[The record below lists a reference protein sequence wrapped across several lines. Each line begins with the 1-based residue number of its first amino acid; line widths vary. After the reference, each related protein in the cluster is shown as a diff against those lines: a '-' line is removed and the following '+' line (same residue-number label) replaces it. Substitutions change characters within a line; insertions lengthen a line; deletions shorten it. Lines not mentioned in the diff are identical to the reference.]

1 MSELRRASQ
10 PAAELDP
17 QAPWQEPVRGGYPEG
32 ATFALPGAEQLHAM
46 LAGQTPRPPISRLTG
61 MQLVEVGEGT
71 AAFRIP
77 LTEWLCAPQGAISIG
92 PITMPADAA
101 VACAIQ
107 TVLGPATP
115 FTTSELSLRL
125 LSPVHPGGSL
135 TARGKLIQSRRTI
148 ALAEVTV
155 LDEHE
160 RIVAHGSSMCFVAAP
175 MSPAPDPPAPSSLAP
190 IAPQPEHGP
199 DDDAGRPPPDEP
211 TLDPYL
217 RPVQGQ
223 VLPESTWQSTSGL
236 DVLLEQLAGRLPQP
250 PIQGLTGLRP
260 TDVADGEVRFVMPA
274 SEWLCAPA
282 RGRVQGGAVAL
293 LAETAL
299 SAAIQT
305 RMPAGTAIAPV
316 DLKVN
321 YLRPLAADG
330 RLAHARGR
338 VVHSGRRIA
347 VAGAEVF
354 DADGK
359 AIAVATGSAM
369 VLPGRAASL
378 RVAGD

>member
-1 MSELRRASQ
+1 MSDLEPVSPTPSEPHL
-10 PAAELDP
+10 P
-17 QAPWQEPVRGGYPEG
+17 APWQERVRGGYPDAG
-32 ATFALPGAEQLHAM
+32 VFALSGAQQLSAM
-46 LAGQTPRPPISRLTG
+46 LVGQTPRAPISHLTG
-61 MQLVEVGEGT
+61 LQLVEVGEGT

-77 LTEWLCAPQGAISIG
+77 LTEWLCASQGAISIG
-92 PITMPADAA
+92 PISMAADAA

-107 TVLGPATP
+107 TALPPATP

-125 LSPVHPGGSL
+125 LTPVHAGGSL
-135 TARGKLIQSRRTI
+135 TARGRLIQSRRPI

-155 LDEHE
+155 VDEDE
-160 RIVAHGSSMCFVAAP
+160 RIVAHGSSLCFVASP
-175 MSPAPDPPAPSSLAP
+175 ISPASDASERPESADREAK
-190 IAPQPEHGP
+190 PQEREEASP
-199 DDDAGRPPPDEP
+199 
-211 TLDPYL
+211 DPYL
-217 RPVQGQ
+217 RPAEGQ
-223 VLPESTWQSTSGL
+223 VLPESIWRSTSGL
-236 DVLLEQLAGRLPQP
+236 DVLLEQTAGRLPLA
-250 PIQGLTGLRP
+250 PIHQLTGLRA
-260 TDVADGEVRFVMPA
+260 TDATAGAVTFVMPA

-316 DLKVN
+316 DFKVN

-330 RLAHARGR
+330 RLAQARGR

-378 RVAGD
+378 RTAGDLPAR

>member
-1 MSELRRASQ
+1 MSDFMPASLNVS
-10 PAAELDP
+10 PDRP
-17 QAPWQEPVRGGYPEG
+17 SPWQEPVRGGYPD
-32 ATFALPGAEQLHAM
+32 PGLFGLTGVEQLQAM
-46 LAGQTPRPPISRLTG
+46 LSGRAPRPPISHLTG
-61 MQLVEVGEGT
+61 LQLVEVGEGT
-71 AAFRIP
+71 AAFQLP

-92 PITMPADAA
+92 PLTIPADAA

-107 TVLGPATP
+107 TALPPATP

-135 TARGKLIQSRRTI
+135 TARGKLIQVRRTI
-148 ALAEVTV
+148 ALAEVA
-155 LDEHE
+155 LFDESE
-160 RIVAHGSSMCFVAAP
+160 RLVAHGSSLCFVAAP
-175 MSPAPDPPAPSSLAP
+175 LSPLPSPPAVSSDSLPGTETEPHASPDPYV
-190 IAPQPEHGP
+190 
-199 DDDAGRPPPDEP
+199 RR
-211 TLDPYL
+211 TL
-217 RPVQGQ
+217 GQ
-223 VLPESTWQSTSGL
+223 VLPESVWQTTSGL
-236 DVLLEQLAGRLPQP
+236 DVLLGQLARQLPMP
-250 PIQGLTGLRP
+250 PIQDLTGLRP
-260 TDVADGEVRFVMPA
+260 TDATQDEAMFVMPA

-299 SAAIQT
+299 SAAIQA

-330 RLAHARGR
+330 RLACACGR

-347 VAGAEVF
+347 VANAEVF

-359 AIAVATGSAM
+359 PIAVATGSAM
-369 VLPGRAASL
+369 VLPDRRASL
-378 RVAGD
+378 RTVGDAADRTTEDSADR

>member
-1 MSELRRASQ
+1 MNEFAPAPKAAPDPDRA
-10 PAAELDP
+10 
-17 QAPWQEPVRGGYPEG
+17 APWQEPVRGGYPP
-32 ATFALPGAEQLHAM
+32 ADIFRLSGAEQLRAM
-46 LAGQTPRPPISRLTG
+46 LAGRTPQPPISHLTG
-61 MQLVEVGEGT
+61 LTLRDVGAGT
-71 AAFRIP
+71 AAFQIP
-77 LTEWLCAPQGAISIG
+77 MTEWLCAPQGAISIG
-92 PITMPADAA
+92 PITIAADAA

-107 TVLGPATP
+107 TALGPATP

-155 LDEHE
+155 FDEDE
-160 RIVAHGSSMCFVAAP
+160 RIVAHGSSLCLVAAP
-175 MSPAPDPPAPSSLAP
+175 LSPAPAPAPAVGAPDAAP
-190 IAPQPEHGP
+190 ISAQAQVQHSP
-199 DDDAGRPPPDEP
+199 
-211 TLDPYL
+211 DPYL
-217 RPVQGQ
+217 RPTEGKILAEDV
-223 VLPESTWQSTSGL
+223 WQTTSGL
-236 DVLLEQLAGRLPQP
+236 DVMLGQVAGELPMP
-250 PIQGLTGLRP
+250 PIHHLTGLRP
-260 TDVADGEVRFVMPA
+260 TVAAKDEVTFVMPA

-282 RGRVQGGAVAL
+282 PGRVQGGAVAL

-305 RMPAGTAIAPV
+305 RLPAGTAFAPV

-330 RLAHARGR
+330 RLARAVGR

-369 VLPGRAASL
+369 LLPGRPASL
-378 RVAGD
+378 RMASDPPIQ

>member
-1 MSELRRASQ
+1 
-10 PAAELDP
+10 
-17 QAPWQEPVRGGYPEG
+17 
-32 ATFALPGAEQLHAM
+32 M
-46 LAGQTPRPPISRLTG
+46 LAGHTPRPPISRLTG

-155 LDEHE
+155 FDEHE
-160 RIVAHGSSMCFVAAP
+160 RIVAHGSSMCFVADP
-175 MSPAPDPPAPSSLAP
+175 MWPTPAPAAPAAP
-190 IAPQPEHGP
+190 GP
-199 DDDAGRPPPDEP
+199 DRDPGNDPGPPPVDEP
-211 TLDPYL
+211 TPDPYL

-223 VLPESTWQSTSGL
+223 VLPDSTWESTRGL
-236 DVLLEQLAGRLPQP
+236 DVLLGQLDGRLPQP
-250 PIQGLTGLRP
+250 PIHGLTGLRA
-260 TDVADGEVRFVMPA
+260 TDASDGQTRFVMPA

-299 SAAIQT
+299 SAAAQT

-359 AIAVATGSAM
+359 AIAVATGLAM

-378 RVAGD
+378 RVVGD

>member
-1 MSELRRASQ
+1 MSDLRPASQ
-10 PAAELDP
+10 SATEQNP
-17 QAPWQEPVRGGYPEG
+17 QPPWQEPVRGGYPDPASFG
-32 ATFALPGAEQLHAM
+32 LSGAEQLRAM

-61 MQLVEVGEGT
+61 LQLVEVGEGT

-77 LTEWLCAPQGAISIG
+77 LTEWLSAPQGAISIG

-101 VACAIQ
+101 MACAIQ
-107 TVLGPATP
+107 TGLPPATP

-155 LDEHE
+155 FDEDE
-160 RIVAHGSSMCFVAAP
+160 RIVAHGSSMCFVASP
-175 MSPAPDPPAPSSLAP
+175 ISPAPQPDGRREPPTGQDADRPSSAEGSP
-190 IAPQPEHGP
+190 
-199 DDDAGRPPPDEP
+199 
-211 TLDPYL
+211 DPYL
-217 RPVQGQ
+217 RPVEGE
-223 VLPESTWQSTSGL
+223 VLPECTWQSTDGL
-236 DVLLEQLAGRLPQP
+236 EVLLGQLSGRLPQP
-250 PIQGLTGLRP
+250 PIHHLTGLRP
-260 TDVADGEVRFVMPA
+260 TAAGAGAASFEMPA

-282 RGRVQGGAVAL
+282 RGRVQGGAVAM

-321 YLRPLAADG
+321 YLRPLSADG

-347 VAGAEVF
+347 VAGAEVV
-354 DADGK
+354 DADGR

-369 VLPGRAASL
+369 VLPGRTASL
-378 RVAGD
+378 RTAGD

>member
-1 MSELRRASQ
+1 
-10 PAAELDP
+10 
-17 QAPWQEPVRGGYPEG
+17 
-32 ATFALPGAEQLHAM
+32 M
-46 LAGQTPRPPISRLTG
+46 LAGQTPQPPISRLTG
-61 MQLVEVGEGT
+61 MRLVEIGEGT

-135 TARGKLIQSRRTI
+135 TARGRLIQSRRTI

-155 LDEHE
+155 LDAHE
-160 RIVAHGSSMCFVAAP
+160 RIVAHGSSMCFVASPVSPVASP
-175 MSPAPDPPAPSSLAP
+175 VSPAADPLTPAAQQPD
-190 IAPQPEHGP
+190 HGP
-199 DDDAGRPPPDEP
+199 EEDSGAAAPDEP
-211 TLDPYL
+211 TPDPYL
-217 RPVQGQ
+217 RPVQGH
-223 VLPESTWQSTSGL
+223 VLPETTWQSTSGL
-236 DVLLEQLAGRLPQP
+236 DVMLEQLAGRLPQP
-250 PIQGLTGLRP
+250 PIHHLTGLRP
-260 TDVADGEVRFVMPA
+260 TDAADGEVRFVMPA

-293 LAETAL
+293 LAESAL

-321 YLRPLAADG
+321 YLRPLATDG
-330 RLAHARGR
+330 RLAHARGH
-338 VVHSGRRIA
+338 VVHAGRRIA

-369 VLPGRAASL
+369 VLRGRAASL

>member
-1 MSELRRASQ
+1 VSELRAESQ
-10 PAAELDP
+10 PAAGPDP
-17 QAPWQEPVRGGYPEG
+17 EAPWQEPVRGGYPEP

-175 MSPAPDPPAPSSLAP
+175 MSPAPGPPAPHTPAP
-190 IAPQPEHGP
+190 
-199 DDDAGRPPPDEP
+199 GRPAPAAPRPDPDPQPPDEP
-211 TLDPYL
+211 TPDPYL

-260 TDVADGEVRFVMPA
+260 TDAADGETRFVMPA